1 MSSLLF
7 CTGGNKES
15 GIGHLMRCQALA
27 QAAQDHG
34 IDAVFVVSEAAREIA
49 LSRHDWCGKLMTDTA
64 DQNALATE
72 LLGVARD
79 IDAIAIVVD
88 GYAFN
93 ERLLQSLGE
102 SSYPLVLLDDIRQP
116 GVQFANLICN
126 PAGREWQDYYQQQNP
141 QATLCL
147 GAEYRLLRREFTAT
161 IPLPIERRFS
171 LTINLGGSDPLD
183 YTLPLL
189 RAISEALTDAPIRV
203 VTGPAMNCEQ
213 IEAIKAYINDS
224 GYAIQHVHNCQDM
237 ADLWSNSRLA
247 ITAAGGSQFELA
259 ACHTPAVLL
268 VVAENQRNTTEQSVK
283 QGWCMMYDALDCI
296 DLDQISKHVTSMW
309 HDGEK
314 LIRMSL
320 AASDYA
326 TKDGAFC
333 LLNSILDLS

>member
-1 MSSLLF
+1 MSGLLF
-7 CTGGNKES
+7 CTGGNKAS

-27 QAAQDHG
+27 QAAQEHG
-34 IDAVFVVSEAAREIA
+34 IDAVFVVNEAAREIA
-49 LSRHDWCGKLMTDTA
+49 LSRHDWCGKQITA
-64 DQNALATE
+64 PAEQNELAAQ
-72 LLGVARD
+72 LLAVARD
-79 IDAIAIVVD
+79 IGAIAIVVD

-93 ERLLQSLGE
+93 ETFLQSLGE
-102 SSYPLVLLDDIRQP
+102 SVFPLVLLDDIRQP
-116 GVQFANLICN
+116 GIQFASLICN
-126 PAGREWQDYYQQQNP
+126 PAGREWQEYYQQHNP

-171 LTINLGGSDPLD
+171 LTINLGGSDPLG

-189 RAISEALTDAPIRV
+189 QAINKTVTDAPIRV
-203 VTGPAMNCEQ
+203 VTGPGMDSEQ
-213 IEAIKAYINDS
+213 LEAIKAYINDS

-268 VVAENQRNTTEQSVK
+268 VVAENQRNTTEQSVT

-314 LIRMSL
+314 LSRMSL